1 MKRREFIAAAGLTLG
16 AGRARTV
23 SAADDSAAIQ
33 QVIKDCYSIFYTD
46 RDKERYRSLL
56 TDDYLLL
63 EKGEVLDVNGDMAMM
78 PPPGPDYKRRDTF
91 EFRRISV
98 RGDTAYVVY
107 VVRSDVTNRKK
118 PTQNGVW
125 RFLESAILRRSD
137 NRWRIALLHSTQ
149 IPKAGS

>member
-16 AGRARTV
+16 AVRNV
-23 SAADDSAAIQ
+23 SAADESAAIQ

-78 PPPGPDYKRRDTF
+78 PPPGPDYKRSDTF
-91 EFRRISV
+91 GFRRITV
-98 RGDTAYVVY
+98 RDDIAYVVY
-107 VVRSDVTNRKK
+107 VVRSDVTNKKK

-137 NRWRIALLHSTQ
+137 NRWKIALLHSTQ
-149 IPKAGS
+149 IPNTGS